1 MAAPHS
7 DGAAA
12 PGLAAPG
19 RLHKDE
25 DPGRTGT
32 EVFKGLAQRV
42 SFDSR
47 SPDPWPQGARA
58 TALLLSLLIL
68 AWLLDSARPR

>member
-12 PGLAAPG
+12 PGLAAPE

-47 SPDPWPQGARA
+47 SPDPWPQGPRA
-58 TALLLSLLIL
+58 TALMLGLLLLT
-68 AWLLDSARPR
+68 WLLGDGRPR

>member
-1 MAAPHS
+1 MATHRS
-7 DGAAA
+7 VGAAA
-12 PGLAAPG
+12 SGQVTPKSDEAPAGSAAQG
-19 RLHKDE
+19 
-25 DPGRTGT
+25 
-32 EVFKGLAQRV
+32 FKGLAQQV
-42 SFDSR
+42 SLNSR